1 MLMAKSVMLVE
12 TISVIDGKALHL
24 GYHQERLNRSQKALF
39 SSFTPINLN
48 EIIKPLSSRGQLK
61 CRVVYADELIDVSYS
76 AYHPRVIQNLKLI
89 ESDIDYSFKYSN
101 REKLNELYAKREDAD
116 DILIV
121 KNSLVT
127 DTSIANIAFWDGHK
141 WITPK
146 SPLLRGTTRERLL
159 RNSFLIQ
166 RDIHIDEI
174 DKFNLFALMNAMI
187 GFKPIKNGTIL

>member
-1 MLMAKSVMLVE
+1 MLVE

-39 SSFTPINLN
+39 SSFVPINLN
-48 EIIKPLSSRGQLK
+48 EIIKPSSSQGQLK
-61 CRVVYADELIDVSYS
+61 CRVVYADKLIDVSYS

-121 KNSLVT
+121 KNSLIT
-127 DTSIANIAFWDGHK
+127 DTSIANIAFWDDHK

-174 DKFNLFALMNAMI
+174 DKFSLFALMNAMI
-187 GFKPIKNGTIL
+187 GFKPIKNGTIS